1 MSVFSAFYYPDNKIT
16 GIKMSATGFSK
27 ITRPANAVVSGIT
40 AIIAYLIATGTVIPS
55 IVLLLV
61 IVTLITAAGNVIN
74 DYFDAE
80 IDRINRPER
89 PIPSGIVSPMTARFF
104 AVTLF
109 LSGILVALFTPPL
122 CLFITVI
129 NTLILVLYA
138 AKLKSIPV
146 VGNAAVAYLAAS
158 IFLFGG
164 AFAGGD
170 GLVLMIPLA
179 AITFLATMVRE
190 ILKDAEDVEGDAA
203 GGANTLPIRIGI
215 RSTTRIALGFA
226 LVAAVASVV
235 PYLWWGSWYLAG
247 IVIVDIIIIAAAIR
261 TLHCKTP
268 ACVRATRSTM
278 LIKAGMF
285 AALVVFAL
293 SAVFL

>member
-1 MSVFSAFYYPDNKIT
+1 
-16 GIKMSATGFSK
+16 MSASGYFT
-27 ITRPANAVVSGIT
+27 ITRPANAVVSGVT

-55 IVLLLV
+55 VILLLV
-61 IVTLITAAGNVIN
+61 IVILITAAGNVIN
-74 DYFDAE
+74 DYFDAD

-89 PIPSGIVSPMTARFF
+89 PIPSGKITLPAARNF
-104 AVTLF
+104 AVILF
-109 LSGILVALFTPPL
+109 LAGILAAFFTPPL
-122 CLFITVI
+122 CLFIAVI
-129 NTLILVLYA
+129 NVLILVLYA
-138 AKLKSIPV
+138 ANLKSLPV

-164 AFAGGD
+164 AFAGMD
-170 GLVLMIPLA
+170 PLVLMIPLA

-203 GGANTLPIRIGI
+203 GGADTLPIRIGI

-226 LVAAVASVV
+226 LTAAVASVV
-235 PYLWWGSWYLAG
+235 PYLWWGMWYLAG
-247 IVIVDIIIIAAAIR
+247 ILIVDIIIFVAVIR
-261 TLHCKTP
+261 TLPCKTP
-268 ACVRATRSTM
+268 ECIRKTRATM

-293 SAVFL
+293 SALFL

>member
-1 MSVFSAFYYPDNKIT
+1 MSVAGLLT
-16 GIKMSATGFSK
+16 
-27 ITRPANAVVSGIT
+27 ITRPANAIVSGVT

-55 IVLLLV
+55 TLILLA

-74 DYFDAE
+74 DYFDLE
-80 IDRINRPER
+80 IDRINRPDR
-89 PIPSGIVSPMTARFF
+89 PIPSGMVSPMAARCL

-109 LSGILVALFTPPL
+109 LAGILAALFTPLL
-122 CLFITVI
+122 CLSIVVI
-129 NTLILVLYA
+129 NSLVLVLYA
-138 AKLKSIPV
+138 AKLKGMPV

-170 GLVLMIPLA
+170 ALVQIVPLA

-203 GGANTLPIRIGI
+203 GGADTLPIRIGI
-215 RSTTRIALGFA
+215 RQTTRIALGFA
-226 LVAAVASVV
+226 FAAAIASVV
-235 PYLWWGSWYLAG
+235 PYLWWGMWYLAG
-247 IVIVDIIIIAAAIR
+247 IVVVDSIILVAAMR
-261 TLHCKTP
+261 TLSCETP
-268 ACVRATRSTM
+268 ACVRATRSTT

-285 AALVVFAL
+285 AALAVFAL
-293 SAVFL
+293 SALFL

>member
-1 MSVFSAFYYPDNKIT
+1 MSIA
-16 GIKMSATGFSK
+16 GFFV
-27 ITRPANAVVSGIT
+27 ITRPVNAAVSGVT
-40 AIIAYLIATGTVIPS
+40 AVIACLIATGTVTPPA
-55 IVLLLV
+55 VLLMV

-74 DYFDAE
+74 DYFDAD
-80 IDRINRPER
+80 IDRINRPDR
-89 PIPSGIVSPMTARFF
+89 PIPSGRVSRVGARGF
-104 AVTLF
+104 ALILF
-109 LSGILVALFTPPL
+109 LAGIAAAFFTPPL
-122 CLFITVI
+122 CLAIAVA
-129 NTLILVLYA
+129 NSLILVLYA
-138 AKLKSIPV
+138 ARLKSLPV
-146 VGNAAVAYLAAS
+146 AGNAAVAYLAAS

-164 AFAGGD
+164 AFAGWNA
-170 GLVLMIPLA
+170 LVLMIPLA

-203 GGANTLPIRIGI
+203 GGADTLPIRIGI
-215 RSTTRIALGFA
+215 RPATRIALGFA
-226 LVAAVASVV
+226 LAAAVASVV
-235 PYLWWGSWYLAG
+235 PYLWWGRWYLAG

>member
-1 MSVFSAFYYPDNKIT
+1 
-16 GIKMSATGFSK
+16 MSASGFFT
-27 ITRPANAVVSGIT
+27 ITRPANAVVSGLT

-55 IVLLLV
+55 AVLLFI

-74 DYFDAE
+74 DYFDEE

-89 PIPSGIVSPMTARFF
+89 PIPSGIISPMAARCF
-104 AVTLF
+104 AITLF
-109 LSGILVALFTPPL
+109 LAGILVAFFTPLL
-122 CLFITVI
+122 CLTIVVI
-129 NTLILVLYA
+129 NSVILFLYA
-138 AKLKSIPV
+138 AKLKGMPV
-146 VGNAAVAYLAAS
+146 VGNAAVAYLASS

-164 AFAGGD
+164 AFAGWD
-170 GLVLMIPLA
+170 ALVLMIPLA

-203 GGANTLPIRIGI
+203 GGADTLPIRIGI

-235 PYLWWGSWYLAG
+235 PGLWWGMWYLSG
-247 IVIVDIIIIAAAIR
+247 IAIVDIIILVAAAR
-261 TLHCKTP
+261 TLPCQTP
-268 ACVRATRSTM
+268 ACVRATRSTT

-293 SAVFL
+293 SAIFL

>member
-1 MSVFSAFYYPDNKIT
+1 
-16 GIKMSATGFSK
+16 MSASGFFS
-27 ITRPANAVVSGIT
+27 ITRPANAFVSGLT

-55 IVLLLV
+55 TVLLLV

-80 IDRINRPER
+80 IDRINSPER
-89 PIPSGIVSPMTARFF
+89 PIPSGILTPIAARCF

-109 LSGILVALFTPPL
+109 LAGILAALFTPLL
-122 CLFITVI
+122 CLSITVI
-129 NTLILVLYA
+129 NTLVLVLYA
-138 AKLKSIPV
+138 ARLKRMPV
-146 VGNAAVAYLAAS
+146 IGNAAVAYLAAS

-170 GLVLMIPLA
+170 ALVLMIPLA
-179 AITFLATMVRE
+179 SITFLATMVRE

-226 LVAAVASVV
+226 LAAAVASVV
-235 PYLWWGSWYLAG
+235 PYLWWGIWYLAG
-247 IVIVDIIIIAAAIR
+247 IFIVDIIILVAASS
-261 TLHCKTP
+261 TLPCKTP
-268 ACVRATRSTM
+268 ACVRATRSTTF
-278 LIKAGMF
+278 IKAGMF

-293 SAVFL
+293 SAIFL

>member
-1 MSVFSAFYYPDNKIT
+1 
-16 GIKMSATGFSK
+16 MSAAGFFT
-27 ITRPANAVVSGIT
+27 ITRPANAMVSGIT

-55 IVLLLV
+55 TVLLFI

-74 DYFDAE
+74 DYFDAD
-80 IDRINRPER
+80 IDRINRPQR
-89 PIPSGIVSPMTARFF
+89 PIPSGTVTPVAARSF

-109 LSGILVALFTPPL
+109 LLGILAAFFTPPL

-129 NTLILVLYA
+129 NTLILFMYS
-138 AKLKSIPV
+138 AKLKSMPV
-146 VGNAAVAYLAAS
+146 VGNAAVACLAAS
-158 IFLFGG
+158 IFMFGG
-164 AFAGGD
+164 AFAGWD
-170 GLVLMIPLA
+170 ALVLMLPLA

-203 GGANTLPIRIGI
+203 GGADTLPIRIGI

-226 LVAAVASVV
+226 LVAAVAGIV
-235 PYLWWGSWYLAG
+235 PTLWWGMWYLVG
-247 IVIVDIIIIAAAIR
+247 IVLVDIIIIVAVIR
-261 TLHCKTP
+261 TLPCETP
-268 ACVRATRSTM
+268 ACVRETRSTM

-293 SAVFL
+293 SAIFL

>member
-1 MSVFSAFYYPDNKIT
+1 
-16 GIKMSATGFSK
+16 MSAAGFFT
-27 ITRPANAVVSGIT
+27 ITRPANAMVSGIT
-40 AIIAYLIATGTVIPS
+40 AIIAYLIATGTIIPS
-55 IVLLLV
+55 TVLLLV

-74 DYFDAE
+74 DYFDAD

-89 PIPSGIVSPMTARFF
+89 PIPSGIVSPMAARGF

-109 LSGILVALFTPPL
+109 LFSILAAIFTPLL
-122 CLFITVI
+122 CLSITLI

-138 AKLKSIPV
+138 AKLKSMPV

-164 AFAGGD
+164 AFAGWHA
-170 GLVLMIPLA
+170 LVLMLPLA

-203 GGANTLPIRIGI
+203 GGADTLPIRIGI
-215 RSTTRIALGFA
+215 RPATRIALGFA

-235 PYLWWGSWYLAG
+235 PYLWWGMWYLVG
-247 IVIVDIIIIAAAIR
+247 IVIVDIIIIVAAIR
-261 TLHCKTP
+261 TLPCKTP
-268 ACVRATRSTM
+268 ACVRAARSTT

-293 SAVFL
+293 SAIFL